1 MSKKPKLGR
10 GLDALL
16 GGLTRASAAAESPI
30 NTNSLPE
37 LQIDSSELVPENIGA
52 EEQAQKTSLKDGD
65 LSNIPVDLI
74 RRGKYQPRRDMHP
87 EALEELANS
96 IKAQG
101 VMQPIVVRPIGR
113 ASDGKGGEEILY
125 EIIAGERRWR
135 ATQQAGLDTI
145 PAIVREVPD
154 EAAIAMALIE
164 NIQRED
170 LNAMEEAMALQRLK
184 EEFTLTHQE
193 VADAVGKSR
202 VTVTNLLRLT
212 SLQPDVQKMLEQGDI
227 EMGHARA
234 ILGLPEAEQRS
245 AAKEV
250 ASKALSVRQTEAH
263 VRRLLQQ
270 KENTGNNP
278 GPVRVD
284 PDIRHLQQ
292 SLTEKIGVPVT
303 LQHNAKGKG
312 KLILSYNS
320 LDELDGILNHIK

>member
-16 GGLTRASAAAESPI
+16 GGLNRIASTGEI
-30 NTNSLPE
+30 TNSSPE
-37 LQIDSSELVPENIGA
+37 VRDENGGMVPQLNHGDPVSQLTPLKSGEL
-52 EEQAQKTSLKDGD
+52 SD
-65 LSNIPVDLI
+65 IPVDLI

-87 EALEELANS
+87 EALEELARS

-113 ASDGKGGEEILY
+113 TNDGKGGEEVLY

-135 ATQQAGLDTI
+135 ATQQAGLDHI
-145 PAIVREVPD
+145 PAIVRDVPD

-184 EEFTLTHQE
+184 EEFELTHQE

-212 SLQPDVQKMLEQGDI
+212 TLQPDVQKMLEQGDI

-234 ILGLPEAEQRS
+234 ILSLPEAEQRV

-250 ASKALSVRQTEAH
+250 AGKALSVRQTEAY

-270 KENTGNNP
+270 KENARIGNA
-278 GPVRVD
+278 PVRVD